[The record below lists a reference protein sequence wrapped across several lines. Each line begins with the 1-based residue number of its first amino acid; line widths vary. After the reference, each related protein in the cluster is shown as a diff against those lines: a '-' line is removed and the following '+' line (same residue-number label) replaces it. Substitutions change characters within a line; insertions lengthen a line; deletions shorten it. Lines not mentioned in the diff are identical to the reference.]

1 MYSHVA
7 PRVKRSVI
15 TEGSR
20 QNDSA
25 HEQENYGPVG
35 ADGDELM
42 KSCVEYSR
50 NPNEGVRDVLSFLS
64 RFNLDLRHMAD
75 DPSEDPLQRMME
87 LSFEY
92 GVDAPVSFSRKYDV
106 IGDPSAP
113 FVVDITLN
121 PEVNEFI
128 TSSRAMGQDDI
139 EKFYRSFLHQYALV
153 ENNTITEQLVDSDDE
168 ISEFVNETEESTEPV
183 KMSIAS
189 LSDSTGVTSDRW
201 KELLS
206 LFGGS
211 KHASYEHVTAD
222 EQALAMVAYLSRP
235 GDRLSKRLVL
245 AWHVLRYLVGPK
257 ADVLAALNRTRANEE
272 LPEDNVAMPT
282 PEDKCQRLVEKVS
295 GVPYRALDML
305 EGQNVVSTET
315 ISDVTRFMA
324 EFQDAAAFVFTDG
337 AKIGDVMATIGTSS
351 AQSSTAS
358 VKQRV
363 ALFPKSVVEGSDAE
377 HLFMALGDVR
387 TVRTLAFFPSFF
399 PQLWL
404 RRLRAWHALP
414 PLAQAMLPAMASVV
428 NVDSPAAFFRP
439 PYYDARAPPAYNFA
453 ALGQVIAQAMA
464 HELIERQRADPAIDE
479 RWRRFWGGG
488 GDHVN
493 GGSMYCLYAGYNK
506 SGTWRQ
512 SRLNESDLTNGVRL
526 DEVLGSRI
534 AYLVFQRARH
544 SKATESG
551 QTRALPG
558 VRLSSKQLFFVMHCA
573 LSCAMGGDHG
583 PAISPADRSCMVVYR
598 TRKRFIDTPCGQAS
612 SSESVP
618 NECRY
623 L

>member
-1 MYSHVA
+1 
-7 PRVKRSVI
+7 
-15 TEGSR
+15 
-20 QNDSA
+20 
-25 HEQENYGPVG
+25 
-35 ADGDELM
+35 M
-42 KSCVEYSR
+42 KSCAEYSR
-50 NPNEGVRDVLSFLS
+50 SPNEGVLDVLSFLS

-75 DPSEDPLQRMME
+75 DPSEDPLQRMVE
-87 LSFEY
+87 LSLEY
-92 GVDAPVSFSRKYDV
+92 GVDAPVAFSRKYDV

-128 TSSRAMGQDDI
+128 AASRAMGEDDI
-139 EKFYRSFLHQYALV
+139 EEFYRSFLHQYALV
-153 ENNTITEQLVDSDDE
+153 NNNTITEQLMDSDDE
-168 ISEFVNETEESTEPV
+168 ISEFVNDTEKSTEPV

-211 KHASYEHVTAD
+211 KQHASYEHVTAD
-222 EQALAMVAYLSRP
+222 EQALAMVAYLSQP

-272 LPEDNVAMPT
+272 LPEDNVAVPT
-282 PEDKCQRLVEKVS
+282 PEDKCQRMVEKVS

-305 EGQNVVSTET
+305 EGQNVVSAET

-324 EFQDAAAFVFTDG
+324 EFQDATAFIFRDG
-337 AKIGDVMATIGTSS
+337 AKFGDVMATTRASS
-351 AQSSTAS
+351 PQGSTAPA
-358 VKQRV
+358 KPQV
-363 ALFPKSVVEGSDAE
+363 ALFPKSAAEGSDPE
-377 HLFMALGDVR
+377 HLFAALGVAR
-387 TVRTLAFFPSFF
+387 TSTAGTPEQRGDAVTARSF

-414 PLAQAMLPAMASVV
+414 PLAQALLPAMASVV

-439 PYYDARAPPAYNFA
+439 PYYDAGAPPAYNIA

-464 HELIERQRADPAIDE
+464 HELIERRRADPAIDE
-479 RWRRFWGGG
+479 RLRRFWDE
-488 GDHVN
+488 GDHAN
-493 GGSMYCLYAGYNK
+493 GSSMYCLYAGYNK

-512 SRLNESDLTNGVRL
+512 SRLNESDINNRVRL
-526 DEVLGSRI
+526 HDVLGSRI

-544 SKATESG
+544 SKATVSG

-583 PAISPADRSCMVVYR
+583 PAISPADQRCMVVYR

-612 SSESVP
+612 SKSIP

>member
-1 MYSHVA
+1 
-7 PRVKRSVI
+7 
-15 TEGSR
+15 
-20 QNDSA
+20 
-25 HEQENYGPVG
+25 
-35 ADGDELM
+35 M
-42 KSCVEYSR
+42 KSCAGYSR
-50 NPNEGVRDVLSFLS
+50 NPNEGVLDVLSFLS

-75 DPSEDPLQRMME
+75 DPSEDPLQRMVE
-87 LSFEY
+87 LSLGY
-92 GVDAPVSFSRKYDV
+92 GVDAPVAFSRKYDV

-128 TSSRAMGQDDI
+128 TASRTMGEDDI
-139 EKFYRSFLHQYALV
+139 EEFYRSFLHQYALIK
-153 ENNTITEQLVDSDDE
+153 NNTITEQLMDSDDE
-168 ISEFVNETEESTEPV
+168 ISEFVNDTEESTEAV

-222 EQALAMVAYLSRP
+222 EQALAMVAYLSQP

-257 ADVLAALNRTRANEE
+257 ADVLAALNRTRENEE
-272 LPEDNVAMPT
+272 LPKENVAMPT
-282 PEDKCQRLVEKVS
+282 PEDKCLRMVEKVS

-305 EGQNVVSTET
+305 EGQNVVSPET
-315 ISDVTRFMA
+315 ISAVTRFMA
-324 EFQDAAAFVFTDG
+324 EFQDVAAFIVRDG
-337 AKIGDVMATIGTSS
+337 AKFGDVMATTGASS
-351 AQSSTAS
+351 AQYSTAPTEPG
-358 VKQRV
+358 V
-363 ALFPKSVVEGSDAE
+363 ALFPKSAAESSDPE
-377 HLFMALGDVR
+377 HLFAALGVAR
-387 TVRTLAFFPSFF
+387 TSAAGTPDQRGDAVTAPSF

-414 PLAQAMLPAMASVV
+414 PLAQALLPAMASVV
-428 NVDSPAAFFRP
+428 NVGSPAAFFRP
-439 PYYDARAPPAYNFA
+439 PYYDAGAPSAYNFA
-453 ALGQVIAQAMA
+453 ALGQVIAQALA
-464 HELIERQRADPAIDE
+464 HELIERGRADPAIDE
-479 RWRRFWGGG
+479 RLRRFWDE

-493 GGSMYCLYAGYNK
+493 GSSMYCLYAGYNK

-512 SRLNESDLTNGVRL
+512 SRLNENDTTNGVRL
-526 DEVLGSRI
+526 HDVLGSRI

-544 SKATESG
+544 SKATKSG
-551 QTRALPG
+551 QARALPG

-583 PAISPADRSCMVVYR
+583 PAISPADQRCMVVYR

-612 SSESVP
+612 SKSVP